1 MAGTR
6 TPLARHPFA
15 RLWRGY
21 LARSWPMIAL
31 GLVFMAIEGG
41 TVGVLSW
48 ILQPMFDRVLVA
60 GQAELIPLVGLG
72 IFGLFATRA
81 IAGVIQRVI
90 LARVAF
96 RSSARLQLD
105 LLAHALRLDQSYYS
119 ANAPGALIERV
130 QGDVQAI
137 ERIWVGVLTAAG
149 REAVGLLSLFAVA
162 LSIDPVW
169 TLVAVAGVPLLLLP
183 SIVVQRY
190 IRKKTRSLRQIA
202 GTRTTRLDE
211 IFHGIVPI
219 KLNSMESY
227 QEGRFRAA
235 TDRMVQANIKASAGS
250 ATAPALV
257 DIAVGLGFLLVLL
270 YGGPQIVAGEKT
282 VGEFMSF
289 FTAMALAFQPLRRLA
304 GVGASWQT
312 MMASLER
319 IWALR
324 DTVPT
329 ITEPALPMAERPART
344 DVAFED
350 VHLSY
355 GDTPVLR
362 GLSFEAREGEV
373 TALVG
378 LSGAG
383 KSTVFNVLTRLVDP
397 DEGRVCIGGRDVRSW
412 SIRELRGLI
421 SVVSQDTLLFDE
433 SLRENVTLGA
443 DVPDTPLR
451 RALEAAH
458 AAEFIDTLP
467 EGLETQAGPRGSSLS
482 GGQRQRVAIARA
494 ILRDTPILLLDEATS
509 ALDTRS
515 EKLVQS
521 ALADLAR
528 DRTTLVIA
536 HRLSTIRDADRILVL
551 DGGRVAE
558 EGRHDDLLARSG
570 LYAQLWGMQGG
581 ARSLPQG

>member
-1 MAGTR
+1 MSR
-6 TPLARHPFA
+6 SRHPFA

-21 LARSWPMIAL
+21 LARFWPLILL
-31 GLVFMAIEGG
+31 GLLFMAIEGG
-41 TVGVLSW
+41 SVGVLSW
-48 ILQPMFDRVLVA
+48 MLQPMFDRVLVA
-60 GQAELIPLVGLG
+60 GEAQLIPLVGLG
-72 IFGLFATRA
+72 IFGLFAARG

-90 LARVAF
+90 MARVAYS
-96 RSSARLQLD
+96 SSARLQGD
-105 LLAHALRLDQSYYS
+105 LLAHALRLDQSYYAS
-119 ANAPGALIERV
+119 TAPGALIERV

-149 REAVGLLSLFAVA
+149 REAVGLASLLVVA
-162 LSIDPVW
+162 LVIDPVW

-183 SIVVQRY
+183 SVVVQRY
-190 IRKKTRSLRQIA
+190 IRRKTRSLREIQ

-219 KLNSMESY
+219 KLNAMEGY
-227 QEGRFRAA
+227 QEGRFREA
-235 TDRMVQANIKASAGS
+235 TDRMVRANLKASAGS

-257 DIAVGLGFLLVLL
+257 DIAVGLGFLMVLL

-289 FTAMALAFQPLRRLA
+289 FTAMALAFQPMRRLA
-304 GVGASWQT
+304 GVGAAWQT

-329 ITEPALPMAERPART
+329 ITEPVTPAADRPERS
-344 DVAFED
+344 DVAFRD
-350 VHLSY
+350 VWLSY
-355 GDTPVLR
+355 GDAEVLR
-362 GLSFEAREGEV
+362 GLSFEAPAGSV

-397 DEGRVCIGGRDVRSW
+397 GSGSVAIGGRDVRDW
-412 SIRELRGLI
+412 PIAELRGLI

-433 SLRENVTLGA
+433 SLRENVTLG
-443 DVPDTPLR
+443 VPTDEARLAA
-451 RALEAAH
+451 ALDAAH
-458 AAEFIDTLP
+458 VTEFLASMPD
-467 EGLETQAGPRGSSLS
+467 GLETRAGPRGSSLS

-515 EKLVQS
+515 ERLVQE
-521 ALADLAR
+521 ALTRLAR

-536 HRLSTIRDADRILVL
+536 HRLSTVRDADRILVL
-551 DGGRVAE
+551 DGGRVVE
-558 EGRHDDLLARSG
+558 EGRHEALLARGG

-581 ARSLPQG
+581 GARAEGAS

>member
-1 MAGTR
+1 MSR
-6 TPLARHPFA
+6 SRHPFA

-21 LARSWPMIAL
+21 LARFWPLILL
-31 GLVFMAIEGG
+31 GLLFMAIEGG
-41 TVGVLSW
+41 SVGVLSW
-48 ILQPMFDRVLVA
+48 MLQPMFDRVLVA
-60 GQAELIPLVGLG
+60 GEAQLIPLVGLG
-72 IFGLFATRA
+72 IFGLFATRG

-90 LARVAF
+90 MARVAYS
-96 RSSARLQLD
+96 SSARLQGD
-105 LLAHALRLDQSYYS
+105 LLAHALRLDQSYYAS
-119 ANAPGALIERV
+119 TAPGALIERV

-149 REAVGLLSLFAVA
+149 REAVGLASLLVVA
-162 LSIDPVW
+162 LVIDPVW

-183 SIVVQRY
+183 SVVVQRY
-190 IRKKTRSLRQIA
+190 IRRKTRSLREIQ

-219 KLNSMESY
+219 KLNAMEGY
-227 QEGRFRAA
+227 QEGRFREA
-235 TDRMVQANIKASAGS
+235 TDRMVRANLKASAGS

-257 DIAVGLGFLLVLL
+257 DIAVGLGFLMVLL

-289 FTAMALAFQPLRRLA
+289 FTAMALAFQPMRRLA
-304 GVGASWQT
+304 GVGAAWQT

-329 ITEPALPMAERPART
+329 ITEPVTPAADRPERS
-344 DVAFED
+344 DVAFRD
-350 VHLSY
+350 VWLSY
-355 GDTPVLR
+355 GDAEVLR
-362 GLSFEAREGEV
+362 GLSFEAPAGSV

-397 DEGRVCIGGRDVRSW
+397 GSGSVAIGGRDVRNW
-412 SIRELRGLI
+412 PIAELRGLI

-433 SLRENVTLGA
+433 SLRENVTLGVA
-443 DVPDTPLR
+443 TDEARLAA
-451 RALEAAH
+451 ALDAAH
-458 AAEFIDTLP
+458 VTEFLASMPD
-467 EGLETQAGPRGSSLS
+467 GLETRAGPRGSSLS

-515 EKLVQS
+515 ERLVQE
-521 ALADLAR
+521 ALTRLAR

-536 HRLSTIRDADRILVL
+536 HRLSTVRDADRILVL
-551 DGGRVAE
+551 DGGRVVE
-558 EGRHDDLLARSG
+558 EGRHEALLARGG

-581 ARSLPQG
+581 GARADAAS

>member
-1 MAGTR
+1 MSR
-6 TPLARHPFA
+6 SRHPFA

-21 LARSWPMIAL
+21 LARFWPLILL
-31 GLVFMAIEGG
+31 GLLFMAIEGG
-41 TVGVLSW
+41 SVGVLSW
-48 ILQPMFDRVLVA
+48 MLQPMFDRVLVA
-60 GQAELIPLVGLG
+60 GEAQLIPLVGLG
-72 IFGLFATRA
+72 IFGLFATRG

-90 LARVAF
+90 MARVAYS
-96 RSSARLQLD
+96 SSARLQGD
-105 LLAHALRLDQSYYS
+105 LLAHALRLDQSYYAS
-119 ANAPGALIERV
+119 TAPGALIERV

-149 REAVGLLSLFAVA
+149 REAVGLASLLVVA
-162 LSIDPVW
+162 LVIDPVW

-183 SIVVQRY
+183 SVVVQRY
-190 IRKKTRSLRQIA
+190 IRRKTRSLREIQ

-219 KLNSMESY
+219 KLNAMEGY
-227 QEGRFRAA
+227 QEGRFREA
-235 TDRMVQANIKASAGS
+235 TDRMVRANLKASAGS

-257 DIAVGLGFLLVLL
+257 DIAVGLGFLMVLL

-289 FTAMALAFQPLRRLA
+289 FTAMALAFQPMRRLA
-304 GVGASWQT
+304 GVGAAWQT

-329 ITEPALPMAERPART
+329 ITEPVTPAADRPERS
-344 DVAFED
+344 DVAFRG
-350 VHLSY
+350 VWLSY
-355 GDTPVLR
+355 GDAEVLR
-362 GLSFEAREGEV
+362 GLSFEAPAGSV

-397 DEGRVCIGGRDVRSW
+397 GSGSVAIGGRDVRDW
-412 SIRELRGLI
+412 PIAELRGLI

-433 SLRENVTLGA
+433 SLRENVTLG
-443 DVPDTPLR
+443 VPTDEARLAA
-451 RALEAAH
+451 ALDAAH
-458 AAEFIDTLP
+458 VTEFLASMPD
-467 EGLETQAGPRGSSLS
+467 GLETRAGPRGSSLS

-515 EKLVQS
+515 ERLVQE
-521 ALADLAR
+521 ALTRLAR

-536 HRLSTIRDADRILVL
+536 HRLSTVRDADRILVL
-551 DGGRVAE
+551 DGGRVVE
-558 EGRHDDLLARSG
+558 EGRHEALLARGG

-581 ARSLPQG
+581 GARAEGAS